1 MARKKRKNKKNKY
14 PSRLTLIGCQF
25 VTDEI
30 IVTDAGC
37 DEIDYDLVLSY
48 FDIYEIFDLLE
59 SFINYEELEEE
70 EAEKWE
76 QISNSYYRDKLD
88 PQTIINDILNTYQW
102 IPRKITIATARAV
115 FNPDYQWVKI
125 IATIDKE
132 YMLDNIDQYELE
144 AIKLGLMMRKE
155 LGNENIVIINDNKH
169 AVAQING
176 WSFFMSDFISHKD
189 FENESKVVWTPRK
202 NVRIADQLT
211 LEEATK
217 IFSPNDDFDDENYD
231 DYDNEDNSWIFGSSY
246 YSRRLTLIILLFF
259 IPSLSIKLMLNFF
272 ASSSS

>member
-1 MARKKRKNKKNKY
+1 MTRKNKKNKKNRKSKY
-14 PSRLTLIGCQF
+14 PSSLTFTGCQF

-37 DEIDYDLVLSY
+37 DEIDYDLALSY
-48 FDIYEIFDLLE
+48 FHIYEILDWLE
-59 SFINYEELEEE
+59 YFIDYEELEEE

-132 YMLDNIDQYELE
+132 YMLDNIEQYELE

-246 YSRRLTLIILLFF
+246 YSII
-259 IPSLSIKLMLNFF
+259 
-272 ASSSS
+272 AED